1 MPSSRELANAI
12 RALAMDAVQHAN
24 SGHPGAPMGMAD
36 IAEVLWR
43 GVLKHSPEHP
53 AWADRDRFVLSNGHA
68 SMLLYSLLHLTGYP
82 LTADDLRAFRQLG
95 SHTAGHPEHDLKL
108 GIETTTGPLGQGFAN
123 AVGMALA
130 ERLLA
135 ARYNRPGHE
144 IVDHRTWVFV
154 GDGCLMEGISHEAAS
169 LAGTLKLNRLVAIF
183 DDNGISIDGD
193 VRGWCA
199 DDTPKRFEAYGWNV
213 IRAVD
218 GHDAAAI
225 ASALEAARGA
235 DRPTL
240 VCCRTIIGWGAPSK
254 GGTKATHGE
263 PLGADEIAATRAR
276 IGWTSAPFEVP
287 DEIRAAWDCRAK
299 GRELVADWQSR
310 FERYSALHP
319 ELAAEFSRRIAGELP
334 GGWAEAGRA
343 ALKAALAV
351 TTPQATRQSSQVVLN
366 AIGPTLPE
374 LVGGS
379 ADLSGSNNTFRKDS
393 VAVRPGEFEGN
404 YINYGV
410 REFGMTA
417 IMNGMALHG
426 GFRPYAGTF
435 LTFSDYARNAVRMAA
450 LMHQPVTLVYTHD
463 SIGLGEDGPTHQ
475 PIEHLASLR
484 VMPGLSLW
492 RPADAVETAIAWTAA
507 VERRNG
513 PTALILSRQ
522 ALPPQHAGNAAS
534 KPDDIRRGGYVLI
547 DCDGTPEAIVIATG
561 SEVAIGVA
569 AVRTLNATGRRVRL
583 VSMPSVDTFEAQDD
597 AWREAVLPSA
607 VTRRVA
613 IEAGATGLWWRHVGT
628 QGRVLGIDSFGA
640 SGKAADLF
648 RHFGLTPER
657 LQQTVSEL
665 LNS

>member
-1 MPSSRELANAI
+1 
-12 RALAMDAVQHAN
+12 
-24 SGHPGAPMGMAD
+24 
-36 IAEVLWR
+36 
-43 GVLKHSPEHP
+43 
-53 AWADRDRFVLSNGHA
+53 
-68 SMLLYSLLHLTGYP
+68 
-82 LTADDLRAFRQLG
+82 
-95 SHTAGHPEHDLKL
+95 
-108 GIETTTGPLGQGFAN
+108 
-123 AVGMALA
+123 
-130 ERLLA
+130 
-135 ARYNRPGHE
+135 
-144 IVDHRTWVFV
+144 
-154 GDGCLMEGISHEAAS
+154 MEGISHEAAS

-287 DEIRAAWDCRAK
+287 DEIRAAWDSRAK